1 MTGPFILDYFLL
13 VFLAAS
19 GLFQIVGAYRGLAG
33 ILLLRRRFWS
43 FLLGLVLLVGSF
55 TWFFLSD
62 DRNVPDTAGGLNGN
76 QQFAYFFAGLAAA
89 LSSTLVI
96 ASLVNRRLGEADSPP
111 DSGLDA
117 LSRSN
122 YVCALLHTWRQARQK
137 RSSPAPNCAGNR
149 PPAEGP

>member
-1 MTGPFILDYFLL
+1 MTGPFILDYSIL

-33 ILLLRRRFWS
+33 ILLLRRRSWS

-89 LSSTLVI
+89 LVATLAI
-96 ASLVNRRLGEADSPP
+96 ASLVNRRLGAGDLPP
-111 DSGLDA
+111 EPGFDA
-117 LSRSN
+117 LKRSN
-122 YVCALLHTWRQARQK
+122 YLRALLCTWRQVRP
-137 RSSPAPNCAGNR
+137 RSGSSAPSVAGCR
-149 PPAEGP
+149 PPNTGE

>member
-1 MTGPFILDYFLL
+1 MIGPFILDYFLL

-19 GLFQIVGAYRGLAG
+19 GLLQIVGAYRGLAG
-33 ILLLRRRFWS
+33 ILLLKRRSRS
-43 FLLGLVLLVGSF
+43 CLLGLVLLVGSF

-89 LSSTLVI
+89 LASTLAI
-96 ASLVNRRLGEADSPP
+96 ASLVNWRLGEADSPP
-111 DSGLDA
+111 GSGLDA

-122 YVCALLHTWRQARQK
+122 YLRALLHTWRRARRK
-137 RSSPAPNCAGNR
+137 YSSPASNR
-149 PPAEGP
+149 SGDRWPDTRA